1 VAAAVVVA
9 DTGAEAAADAAA
21 RNQTMTGEAAIRV
34 VVQGALGRMGTEI
47 LGALS
52 READMQPVGAVDIAA
67 QGDTLLL
74 PGDAGSVPLSAGL
87 ADVIGGADVLVDV
100 TNADGALTAIRSA
113 AEAGVGVVVGSSG
126 IPESTLTEARA
137 LAEQHGVGIVVVPNF
152 AIGGVVM
159 THLARIAAKFF
170 DYADLVETHHE
181 KKIDAPSG
189 TAMAIARAVIDGKG
203 GPMTAPAAEKETI
216 PGTRGGNFDGVT
228 IHSARLP
235 GRVAHHELA
244 FAGPGQT
251 LTLRHDSIDRSG
263 FMPGVIAAVR
273 AAAAGPG
280 LTVGLEEVLG
290 LK

>member
-1 VAAAVVVA
+1 
-9 DTGAEAAADAAA
+9 
-21 RNQTMTGEAAIRV
+21 MTGEAAIRV

-47 LGALS
+47 LGALE
-52 READMQPVGAVDIAA
+52 REANMQPVGAIDMAA
-67 QGDTLLL
+67 QGDTLGL
-74 PGDAGSVPLSAGL
+74 PSGTASVPLSGSL
-87 ADVIGGADVLVDV
+87 SDVIGGADVLVDV
-100 TNADGALTAIRSA
+100 TNADGALAAIRTA
-113 AEAGVGVVVGSSG
+113 AEAGVGVVIGSSG
-126 IPESTLTEARA
+126 IPESTLDEARS
-137 LAEQHGVGIVVVPNF
+137 LAARHGIGIVVVPNF

-189 TAMAIARAVIDGKG
+189 TAMAIARAVIEGKG
-203 GPMTAPAAEKETI
+203 GPMTAPEAEKETI
-216 PGTRGGNFDGVT
+216 TGTRGGDLEGVT

-235 GRVAHHELA
+235 GRVAHHELV